1 MRVFDISE
9 RLACRLVGL
18 ARSSFRR
25 PLNRDTVDD
34 PDKALRAWL
43 RAYARKHARWG
54 YRRAYVEARRGWMVN
69 HKKTQ
74 RLWGEEGLRVVVK
87 HRRKRV
93 GVSDLP
99 TITKAA
105 APGDVWAID
114 FQFDSTMAG
123 KPFKILSIVDEHT
136 RQALGGQVEYS
147 ITASDLI
154 DQLDVLTIEHG
165 SPKALRMDN
174 GPEFIS
180 KALREWGYRGGLG
193 VYSARATLAQWVHR
207 ILQRQAPG
215 RMSQCEPVLLSKPCE
230 RHHRHLE
237 GGLQHDPAAFIAGVF
252 GPRGLCSTVHPL
264 KPVTILTS
272 TGPKTRGRS
281 LLRWRSC

>member
-9 RLACRLVGL
+9 QLACRLVGL

-25 PLNRDTVDD
+25 PLNRDTVDG

-165 SPKALRMDN
+165 LPKALRMDN

-180 KALREWGYRGGLG
+180 KALRECANEVDLVFIPPGQPWWDGFIESFNGRLRDECLSVNQFYSLNHAKGIIGIWKEDYNTTRPHSSLGYLTPA
-193 VYSARATLAQWVHR
+193 VYAQ
-207 ILQRQAPG
+207 
-215 RMSQCEPVLLSKPCE
+215 QCT
-230 RHHRHLE
+230 H
-237 GGLQHDPAAFIAGVF
+237 
-252 GPRGLCSTVHPL
+252 
-264 KPVTILTS
+264 
-272 TGPKTRGRS
+272 
-281 LLRWRSC
+281 

>member
-54 YRRAYVEARRGWMVN
+54 YRRAYVEARNDGWVVN
-69 HKKTQ
+69 HKKIQ

-87 HRRKRV
+87 RRRKRV

-99 TITKAA
+99 TITQAA

-114 FQFDSTMAG
+114 FQFHSTSAG

-180 KALREWGYRGGLG
+180 KALREWANEVDLVFIRQGNPGGNGFIESFNGRLRDECLSVNQFYSLNHAKGIIGIWKEDYNTTRPHSSLGYLAPA
-193 VYSARATLAQWVHR
+193 VYAQ
-207 ILQRQAPG
+207 
-215 RMSQCEPVLLSKPCE
+215 QCT
-230 RHHRHLE
+230 H
-237 GGLQHDPAAFIAGVF
+237 
-252 GPRGLCSTVHPL
+252 
-264 KPVTILTS
+264 
-272 TGPKTRGRS
+272 
-281 LLRWRSC
+281 

>member
-54 YRRAYVEARRGWMVN
+54 YRRAYVEARNDGWVVN
-69 HKKTQ
+69 HKKIQ
-74 RLWGEEGLRVVVK
+74 RLWGEEGLRVVVRR
-87 HRRKRV
+87 RRKRV

-114 FQFDSTMAG
+114 FQFHSTSAG
-123 KPFKILSIVDEHT
+123 KPLKILSIVDEHT

-180 KALREWGYRGGLG
+180 KALREWAIEVDLVFIPPGQPWRNGFIESFNGRLRDECLSVNQFYSLSHAKGIIGIWKEDYNTTRPHSSLGYLTPA
-193 VYSARATLAQWVHR
+193 VYAQ
-207 ILQRQAPG
+207 
-215 RMSQCEPVLLSKPCE
+215 QCT
-230 RHHRHLE
+230 H
-237 GGLQHDPAAFIAGVF
+237 
-252 GPRGLCSTVHPL
+252 
-264 KPVTILTS
+264 
-272 TGPKTRGRS
+272 
-281 LLRWRSC
+281 